1 MTTEIKEN
9 ITNEKKMLYQKIQD
23 IFLKYPELK
32 NNIYPDERFLVLHDD
47 LGCFADGIAM
57 DNAQDQKRLVA
68 IIKKFFKR

>member
-32 NNIYPDERFLVLHDD
+32 NNIYPDELFLVLHDY
-47 LGCFADGIAM
+47 LVCFADGVAM
-57 DNAQDQKRLVA
+57 DNVQDQKRLVA

>member
-32 NNIYPDERFLVLHDD
+32 
-47 LGCFADGIAM
+47 
-57 DNAQDQKRLVA
+57 K
-68 IIKKFFKR
+68 